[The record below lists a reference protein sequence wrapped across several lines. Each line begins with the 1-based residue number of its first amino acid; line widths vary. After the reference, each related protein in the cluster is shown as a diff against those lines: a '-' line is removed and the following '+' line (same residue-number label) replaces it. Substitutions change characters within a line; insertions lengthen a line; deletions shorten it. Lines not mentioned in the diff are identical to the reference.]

1 MARQRMTQSGH
12 AAFIFLCKA
21 PLTRNP
27 GYNLL
32 PGRKRHRGKA
42 MNITRHFAA
51 GLISALIA
59 TPCFAQQQTVKI
71 GLLVPLTGPFT
82 PTGKQLTAG
91 ARLYMQQNG
100 DTVAG
105 KKIELIV
112 KDDTGNADM
121 TKRLAQ
127 ELVVNDKVSFL
138 AGFGLTPGA
147 LATAPI
153 ATEAKIPEVVM
164 MAATS
169 IITERSPYIVRT
181 SFSVPQ
187 TTVPLADW
195 AAANGIKT
203 VVTVVSDYA
212 PGIDVETAFKRRFEA
227 AGGKVIESLR
237 VPLSSNDFA
246 PALQRVADA
255 KPDALM
261 GFVPAGVGP
270 IFIRQFVERG
280 LNKSGI
286 RFIAEGS
293 LTEDDVVNQIGD
305 AALGIITSQ
314 HYSAAHNSPENKSFV
329 AAFKKA
335 NGGMRPN
342 LMAMQ
347 SYDGMHLIY
356 EALKKTKGSTD
367 GDAVVAAMKGMSW
380 ISPRGPITIDPATRE
395 VIQNIYIRKVE
406 RVNGELYNVE
416 FSTIPDFKDPSK
428 VKN

>member
-1 MARQRMTQSGH
+1 MTNGSG
-12 AAFIFLCKA
+12 C
-21 PLTRNP
+21 
-27 GYNLL
+27 NLL
-32 PGRKRHRGKA
+32 PSRSEIEGS
-42 MNITRHFAA
+42 MNIARYCTA
-51 GLISALIA
+51 GLIAAIFCVA
-59 TPCFAQQQTVKI
+59 TPVFAENTVKI

-82 PTGKQLTAG
+82 PTGKQLVAG
-91 ARLYMQQNG
+91 ARLYMQQHG
-100 DTVAG
+100 DIVAG

-127 ELVVNDKVSFL
+127 ELVVNDKVSLL

-169 IITERSPYIVRT
+169 IITQRSPYIVRT

-187 TTVPLADW
+187 TTIPLANW
-195 AAANGIKT
+195 AVANGIKT

-212 PGIDVETAFKRRFEA
+212 PGIDVETAFKQRFEA

-280 LNKSGI
+280 LDKSGI
-286 RFIAEGS
+286 KFIAEGS
-293 LTEDDVVNQIGD
+293 LTEDDIVNQIGD
-305 AALGIITSQ
+305 AAIGIITTH
-314 HYSAAHNSPENKSFV
+314 HYSAAHDSPENKSFV

-356 EALKKTKGSTD
+356 EALKKTQGSAN
-367 GDAVVAAMKGMSW
+367 GDDLLAAMKGMSW
-380 ISPRGPITIDPATRE
+380 VSPRGPITIDPETRE
-395 VIQNIYIRKVE
+395 VIQDIYIRKVE

-416 FSTIPDFKDPSK
+416 FATIANFKDPSK
-428 VKN
+428 AK

>member
-1 MARQRMTQSGH
+1 MGIHHSA
-12 AAFIFLCKA
+12 AAFLA
-21 PLTRNP
+21 A
-27 GYNLL
+27 LL
-32 PGRKRHRGKA
+32 
-42 MNITRHFAA
+42 AA
-51 GLISALIA
+51 A
-59 TPCFAQQQTVKI
+59 TPSLAQDAVKV
-71 GLLVPLTGPFT
+71 GMLVPMTGPFAS
-82 PTGKQLTAG
+82 TGKQLVAG
-91 ARLYMQQNG
+91 ARLYMQLKG
-100 DTVAG
+100 DVVAG
-105 KKIELIV
+105 KKIQLVV
-112 KDDTGNADM
+112 KDDTGNADV

-127 ELVVNDKVSFL
+127 ELVVNDKVAFL

-153 ATEAKIPEVVM
+153 ATEAKIPEIVM

-187 TTVPLADW
+187 TTVPLANW

-255 KPDALM
+255 KPDAIM

-270 IFIRQFVERG
+270 VFIRQFVERG
-280 LNKSGI
+280 LDKSGI
-286 RFIAEGS
+286 KFIAEGS
-293 LTEDDVVNQIGD
+293 LTEDDIVNQIGD
-305 AALGIITSQ
+305 AALGVITSQ

-329 AAFKKA
+329 EAFKKA

-367 GDAVVAAMKGMSW
+367 GAEIVDAMKGMSW
-380 ISPRGPITIDPATRE
+380 VSPRGPITIDPATRE

-416 FSTIPDFKDPSK
+416 FDDSRFQGPVQDQELTGGSVRIAALTVPPPCC
-428 VKN
+428 

>member
-1 MARQRMTQSGH
+1 LTNGSG
-12 AAFIFLCKA
+12 C
-21 PLTRNP
+21 
-27 GYNLL
+27 NLL
-32 PGRKRHRGKA
+32 PSRSEIEGS
-42 MNITRHFAA
+42 MNIARYCTA
-51 GLISALIA
+51 GLIAAIFCVA
-59 TPCFAQQQTVKI
+59 TPVFAENTVKI

-82 PTGKQLTAG
+82 PTGKQLVAG
-91 ARLYMQQNG
+91 ARLYMQQHG
-100 DTVAG
+100 DIVAG

-127 ELVVNDKVSFL
+127 ELVVNDKVSLL

-153 ATEAKIPEVVM
+153 ASEAKIPEVVM

-169 IITERSPYIVRT
+169 IITQRSPYIVRT

-187 TTVPLADW
+187 TTIPLANW
-195 AAANGIKT
+195 AVANGIKT

-212 PGIDVETAFKRRFEA
+212 PGIDVETAFKQRFEA

-280 LNKSGI
+280 LDKSGI
-286 RFIAEGS
+286 KFIAEGS
-293 LTEDDVVNQIGD
+293 LTEDDIVNQIGD
-305 AALGIITSQ
+305 AAIGIITTH
-314 HYSAAHNSPENKSFV
+314 HYSAAHDSPENKSFV

-356 EALKKTKGSTD
+356 EALKKTQGSAN
-367 GDAVVAAMKGMSW
+367 GDDLLAAMKGMSW
-380 ISPRGPITIDPATRE
+380 VSPRGPITIDPETRE
-395 VIQNIYIRKVE
+395 VIQDIYIRKVE

-416 FSTIPDFKDPSK
+416 FATIANFKDPSK
-428 VKN
+428 AQ

>member
-1 MARQRMTQSGH
+1 
-12 AAFIFLCKA
+12 
-21 PLTRNP
+21 
-27 GYNLL
+27 
-32 PGRKRHRGKA
+32 
-42 MNITRHFAA
+42 MNIARYCTA
-51 GLISALIA
+51 GLIAAIFCVA
-59 TPCFAQQQTVKI
+59 TPVFAENTVKI

-82 PTGKQLTAG
+82 PTGKQLVAG
-91 ARLYMQQNG
+91 ARLYMQQHG
-100 DTVAG
+100 DIVAG

-127 ELVVNDKVSFL
+127 ELVVNDKVSLL

-169 IITERSPYIVRT
+169 IITQRSPYIVRT

-187 TTVPLADW
+187 TTIPLANW
-195 AAANGIKT
+195 AVENGIKT

-212 PGIDVETAFKRRFEA
+212 PGIDVETAFKQRFEA

-280 LNKSGI
+280 LDKSGI
-286 RFIAEGS
+286 KFIAEGS
-293 LTEDDVVNQIGD
+293 LTEDDIVNQIGD
-305 AALGIITSQ
+305 AALGIITTH
-314 HYSAAHNSPENKSFV
+314 HYSAAHDSPENKSFV

-347 SYDGMHLIY
+347 SYDGMRLIY
-356 EALKKTKGSTD
+356 EALKKTQGSAN
-367 GDAVVAAMKGMSW
+367 GDDLLAAMKGMSW
-380 ISPRGPITIDPATRE
+380 VSPRGPITIDPETRE
-395 VIQNIYIRKVE
+395 VIQDIYIRKVE

-416 FSTIPDFKDPSK
+416 FATIANFKDPSK
-428 VKN
+428 AK